1 MAIDQL
7 SIYNNALRITGERK
21 LASLTEDRPPRH
33 YLDDAWDFGA
43 VDFCLELIKPRFA
56 TKIVSSTSTTETQ
69 GFSATHSLP
78 SDYVAMVALY
88 SDSDLSEPV
97 TRFLEQ
103 GGELLADHS
112 TVYLRY
118 VSRDPATSF
127 TNWTPSFARAVAAF
141 LAKEVGPRIRP
152 DATDTFE
159 AAFQQHVDVSRGIDS
174 AEEPRPRSKPD
185 DSTLSLDWLNIYNDA
200 LFCLD
205 LPQLT
210 SVNDD
215 SEARTKLSVALSQ
228 NLVEAYLF
236 DKAWQWAVT
245 SSKITYDPS
254 VEPEWGYQYAFDKPD
269 NILKIDGVFVDE
281 YFQVPL
287 IPYEDEG
294 DLFFANVQEIYL
306 KYIPLDT
313 VSTPAS
319 WPAYFRKLVAA
330 SMAVHAG
337 GSLGGNVQ
345 KAVMILED
353 RESKAFSIDAQQS
366 PPRIIAN
373 GNWTQS
379 RWANRS
385 GNRGRP

>member
-7 SIYNNALRITGERK
+7 SVYNNALRIIGERK

-43 VDFCLELIKPRFA
+43 VDFCLELVKPRFA
-56 TKIVSSTSTTETQ
+56 TKIVKLDSATATQ

-118 VSRDPATSF
+118 VSNVPATSF
-127 TNWTPSFARAVAAF
+127 ANWTASFARVVAAY

-152 DATDTFE
+152 DATDTFDSVF
-159 AAFQQHVDVSRGIDS
+159 ADAVSTSTSIDS

-185 DSTLSLDWLNIYNDA
+185 NSTLSLDWLNIYNDA

-228 NLVEAYLF
+228 NLVEAYLE
-236 DKAWQWAVT
+236 DKGWQWAVT
-245 SSKITYDPS
+245 STKITYDPS

-269 NILKIDGVFVDE
+269 NILRIDGLFVDE

-287 IPYEDEG
+287 KAYEDEG
-294 DLFFANVQEIYL
+294 DLFFANCQELYL

-319 WPAYFRKLVAA
+319 WPAYFRKLIAA

-337 GSLGGNVQ
+337 GALGGNVE
-345 KAVMILED
+345 KAVMMLSD
-353 RESKAFSIDAQQS
+353 RESTAFSTDAQQS
-366 PPRIIAN
+366 PPRVIAN
-373 GNWTQS
+373 GNWTQA

-385 GNRGRP
+385 ANRGRP